1 MRVTYTVGVTG
12 VAAQENSLIQGIF
25 IRNSLANRV
34 DGIPFY
40 MLPLDGVGLENLLG
54 GSLYL
59 CFSGCLS
66 WTPVGIRGRRDLD
79 VEANHV
85 VLTRDDHDG
94 AMLAAYRTLHLQ

>member
-1 MRVTYTVGVTG
+1 MGVTYTVGVTS
-12 VAAQENSLIQGIF
+12 VAAQENSLIQGIL
-25 IRNSLANRV
+25 IRDSLANRV
-34 DGIPFY
+34 DRIPFH
-40 MLPLDGVGLENLLG
+40 MLPLDRVRLQNLLG

-59 CFSGCLS
+59 CFGGCLS
-66 WTPVGIRGRRDLD
+66 WAPVGIRGRRYLD